1 MRAIKFLSFLSIVS
15 IIIISCNS
23 TNTNSTE
30 NTINLPDSIKHYE
43 VLLFDGDGKN
53 ITPDD
58 ALKLANYYKQ
68 YATENMSDS
77 LSPDYLFKS
86 ADIFMNMYKG
96 NEAINS
102 FNLILD
108 NFPEYKKTASAL
120 FLKAFVYED
129 QMQDYANAEKYYKL
143 FLEKYPDS
151 DFADDAE
158 ISIKN
163 LGKTPEELIKE
174 FENMN
179 K

>member
-1 MRAIKFLSFLSIVS
+1 MRTIKFLSFLITFS
-15 IIIISCNS
+15 IIISSCDN

-30 NTINLPDSIKHYE
+30 NAINISDSIKHYE
-43 VLLFDGDGKN
+43 VLLFEGDSKL
-53 ITPDD
+53 ITPED
-58 ALKLANYYKQ
+58 ALKLAKYYEQ
-68 YATENMSDS
+68 FATENMSDS

-86 ADIFMNMYKG
+86 ADIYMNMYKG
-96 NEAINS
+96 NAAINS

-108 NFPEYKKTASAL
+108 NFPEYKKAASAL

-129 QMQDYANAEKYYKL
+129 QMQDYVNAEKYYTL
-143 FLEKYPDS
+143 FLEKYPES

-158 ISIKN
+158 ISLKN
-163 LGKTPEELIKE
+163 LGKTPEQLIKE